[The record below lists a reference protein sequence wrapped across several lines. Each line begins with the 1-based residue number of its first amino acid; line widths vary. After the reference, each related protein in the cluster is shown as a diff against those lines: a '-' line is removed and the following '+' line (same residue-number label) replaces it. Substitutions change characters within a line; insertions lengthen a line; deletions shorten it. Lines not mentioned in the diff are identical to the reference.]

1 MAIQFTNLTF
11 DDISPLLEVGESV
24 YYSKPVGGGMN
35 FDYSTFDQTYFLGK
49 ITAIVFNGNNWDIVV
64 EYDDAK
70 VSLPVIGDYISS
82 QQNKSINNTGLKGYY
97 ASIKLKNNSTKKAE
111 LFSIGAEISE
121 SSK

>member
-11 DDISPLLEVGESV
+11 DNIPPLLEVGENV
-24 YYSKPVGGGMN
+24 YYSKPSGQVGG

-49 ITAIVFNGNNWDIVV
+49 ITTIFFNGTNWDIVV
-64 EYDDAK
+64 RYDDTK
-70 VSLPVIGDYISS
+70 VSLPAIDDYISS
-82 QQNKSINNTGLKGYY
+82 QQDKSINNTGLKGYY